1 MQHNWTQIWRVD
13 SKTKSNNVFIL
24 QILSWKVKIRW
35 ALILESDQT
44 DVKIKTA
51 FVASTIQP
59 YCQMFREILLAF
71 EPISPTLFTSMKNG
85 STAIHYGST
94 FKLFNDSDWER
105 NSVILILRFGQHIR
119 GIADHIYS

>member
-94 FKLFNDSDWER
+94 FKLFNDSDWKR

>member
-44 DVKIKTA
+44 DLKIKTA

>member
-13 SKTKSNNVFIL
+13 SKTRSNNVFIL

-94 FKLFNDSDWER
+94 FKLFNGSDWER